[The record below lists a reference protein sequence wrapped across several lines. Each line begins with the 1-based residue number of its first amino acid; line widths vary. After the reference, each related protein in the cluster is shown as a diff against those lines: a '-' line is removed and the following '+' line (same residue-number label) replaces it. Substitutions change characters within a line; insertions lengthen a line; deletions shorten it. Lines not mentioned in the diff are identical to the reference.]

1 MKSRLGRGLLSF
13 LFSFLVFG
21 LIGYSILYN
30 QFLYPDKEVIRWKE
44 TKYYAVEQ
52 AVKGFK
58 EMKYD
63 KQVNIKE
70 FNKDNEEA
78 LGVLNKITSVINF
91 EVPKVDALNKYGQLY
106 KKPDGSGE
114 KVNSTLS
121 DGDVIKLTVPDF
133 DKIKPTKEEL
143 KKLIDFNSDDELYG
157 KKLEGVF
164 LKYLSELKEIPTK
177 VVEFTPEYEQK
188 NNEFVLNQ
196 KSLDNL
202 IKLFYEDEAFD
213 SLLKR
218 FAETAIFGEANP
230 DLKYWEDKLK
240 EFPNAKP
247 DDIIGKDTVRSE
259 WLYWNSLKDKEKFKE
274 PTKKLTYFYMNPK
287 FLISTDSKSG
297 NGSFDFKAS
306 FDVPM
311 RSYFESDKG
320 VKIPIQ
326 ITLKESYKGE
336 DAIRFLEKADT
347 RNRGLQSSSKLVFY
361 VVKYELVNLSVNQVI
376 SAKGIESFAMS
387 DKNGNLSART
397 GRMFGIEE
405 LSTKKLVIGA
415 GEKKELVYWIA
426 IPDLDA
432 KELAWGANFKD
443 KKDIIW
449 FNKEKGGN

>member
-1 MKSRLGRGLLSF
+1 M
-13 LFSFLVFG
+13 
-21 LIGYSILYN
+21 
-30 QFLYPDKEVIRWKE
+30 
-44 TKYYAVEQ
+44 
-52 AVKGFK
+52 
-58 EMKYD
+58 
-63 KQVNIKE
+63 
-70 FNKDNEEA
+70 
-78 LGVLNKITSVINF
+78 
-91 EVPKVDALNKYGQLY
+91 
-106 KKPDGSGE
+106 
-114 KVNSTLS
+114 S

-133 DKIKPTKEEL
+133 DKLNPTKEEL

-405 LSTKKLVIGA
+405 LSTEKLVIGA